1 MPNSGRDGDLRLAP
15 APQPPAVSSGLN
27 SASLVQQSQ
36 FWDNPNAF
44 QACPVLLCPGPSM
57 LACLLCLHAGPR
69 PCSVGTCV
77 DPFCTI
83 HRLDKNGSNLEVF
96 ASGVLRPAR

>member
-1 MPNSGRDGDLRLAP
+1 
-15 APQPPAVSSGLN
+15 
-27 SASLVQQSQ
+27 
-36 FWDNPNAF
+36 
-44 QACPVLLCPGPSM
+44 M